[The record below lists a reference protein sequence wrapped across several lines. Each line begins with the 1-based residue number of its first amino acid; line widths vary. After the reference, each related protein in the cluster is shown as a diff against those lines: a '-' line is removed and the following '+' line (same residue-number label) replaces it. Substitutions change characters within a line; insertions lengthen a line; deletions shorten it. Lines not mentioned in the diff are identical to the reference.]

1 MTELGQALRGWRD
14 RIPPST
20 LGLPAGGRR
29 RSPGLRREELAM
41 LTGVSADYLTRLE
54 QGRAVNPSAQVLA
67 SLARVLQLSTPE
79 RDYLFQLAGQPA
91 PGAGRMV
98 THLTPGVQRL
108 LRRLDE
114 FPVSVH
120 DAAGTILAWNDAWAA
135 LMGDPSGWRG
145 HERNITWR
153 YFTGQPSRVVRDR
166 AEDEAFERT
175 SVGELRAVAAR
186 YSRDEGVR
194 SLVAELLA
202 VSPRFAELW
211 SAGGVADWRGDR
223 KAIRHPEVGLVEVDC
238 DVYLVQGTDL
248 RVIAYTAEPGS
259 EAAQQLALTR
269 VLGLQS
275 LH

>member
-14 RIPPST
+14 RIPPDT

-29 RSPGLRREELAM
+29 RLPGLRREELAM

-79 RDYLFQLAGQPA
+79 RDYLFQLAGQSV

-145 HERNITWR
+145 HERNIIWR
-153 YFTGQPSRVVRDR
+153 YFTGRPGRVVRDP
-166 AEDEAFERT
+166 AQDEAFELT
-175 SVGELRAVAAR
+175 CVGDLRAVAAR
-186 YSRDEGVR
+186 YPRDEGVR
-194 SLVAELLA
+194 GLVAELLA
-202 VSPRFAELW
+202 ASPRFAELW
-211 SAGGVADWRGDR
+211 SAGGVADWRGER
-223 KAIRHPEVGLVEVDC
+223 KVIRHPEVGLVEVDC
-238 DVYLVQGTDL
+238 DVYLVHGTDL
-248 RVIAYTAEPGS
+248 RVVAYTAEPGS
-259 EAAQQLALTR
+259 EAAEQLALTR
-269 VLGLQS
+269 VIGLQS
-275 LH
+275 LR

>member
-1 MTELGQALRGWRD
+1 VTELGQALRGWRD
-14 RIPPST
+14 RIAPAA

-79 RDYLFQLAGQPA
+79 RDYLFQLAGQAA
-91 PGAGRMV
+91 PVAGRMV

-108 LRRLDE
+108 MRRLDE
-114 FPVSVH
+114 FPVSVY
-120 DAAGTILAWNDAWAA
+120 DLAGTILAWNDTWAA
-135 LMGDPSGWRG
+135 LLGDPSGWRG
-145 HERNITWR
+145 HDRNITWR
-153 YFTGQPSRVVRDR
+153 YFTGQRSRFARDP
-166 AEDEAFERT
+166 AQDEAFELT
-175 SVGELRAVAAR
+175 SVGQLRAVAAR
-186 YSRDEGVR
+186 YPQDEGVR

-211 SAGGVADWRGDR
+211 SAGGVADWRGER
-223 KAIRHPEVGLVEVDC
+223 KAIHHPEVGVVEVDC

-248 RVIAYTAEPGS
+248 RVIVYTAEPGS
-259 EAAQQLALTR
+259 EAAQQLALIR

-275 LH
+275 LR